1 MTYERG
7 SKTDLHH
14 QKRERARC
22 SNHDALLLHSSLN
35 VGFLRAAI
43 EPWTWRC
50 RVARGDKVRCAVRIV
65 GIGFAIVGLIS
76 RLARIRPSVERANG
90 SEDRE
95 KPGDNEDEPKEEV
108 AANIR
113 AWMYRVGSGQQDAD
127 VGKTPYKGE

>member
-1 MTYERG
+1 M
-7 SKTDLHH
+7 
-14 QKRERARC
+14 
-22 SNHDALLLHSSLN
+22 
-35 VGFLRAAI
+35 
-43 EPWTWRC
+43 
-50 RVARGDKVRCAVRIV
+50 ARGDKVRCAVRIV